1 MPNNRLPLIAG
12 NWKMNTTVDEARAL
26 ANALA
31 ANLNGAPGVEVL
43 LCPPSISLTTVG
55 TEIAGTTLK
64 LGAQNLHPEPKGAF
78 TGEVSPAML
87 TGLCDYVLIGHS
99 ERRALFGEDD
109 DFVNRKLH
117 AALAHDIIPIL
128 CVGETLAQREANTT
142 DEVLA
147 RQVIGGL
154 KNVPPDAAFVVAY
167 EPVWAIGTGKA
178 ASPSNA
184 EQAISLI
191 RQTISQQLGAQAAEN
206 TRILYGGSVKSSNI
220 RDFITSDDIDGALVG
235 GASLD
240 PDDFSGIVAATSQAR
255 PG

>member
-1 MPNNRLPLIAG
+1 MTPTRLPLIAG
-12 NWKMNTTVDEARAL
+12 NWKMNTTVDEARIL

-31 ANLNGAPGVEVL
+31 SNLNGAPGVEVL
-43 LCPPSISLTTVG
+43 LCPPFISLTTVG
-55 TEIAGTTLK
+55 SEISGTTLK

-78 TGEVSPAML
+78 TGEVSPSML
-87 TGLCDYVLIGHS
+87 AGLCDYVIVGHS
-99 ERRALFGEDD
+99 ERRALFEEDD
-109 DFVNRKLH
+109 SFINLKVH
-117 AALAHDIIPIL
+117 SAITHGITPIL
-128 CVGETLAQREANTT
+128 CVGETFAEKKSQMTRS
-142 DEVLA
+142 VLTQ
-147 RQVIGGL
+147 QVKQGL
-154 KNVPPDAAFVVAY
+154 RDIPVDADFVVAY

-178 ASPSNA
+178 ASASDA

-191 RQTISQQLGAQAAEN
+191 RQTISQQLGEQAAAG

-240 PDDFSGIVAATSQAR
+240 RDDFSGIVAATSQAR

>member
-12 NWKMNTTVDEARAL
+12 NWKMNTTLAEARAL

-31 ANLNGAPGVEVL
+31 SNLNGAPGVEVL
-43 LCPPSISLTTVG
+43 LCPPFISLTTVG
-55 TEIAGTTLK
+55 SEISGTTLK
-64 LGAQNLHPEPKGAF
+64 LGAQNLYPEPKGAF

-87 TGLCDYVLIGHS
+87 AGLCDYVIIGHS

-109 DFVNRKLH
+109 AFVNRKLH
-117 AALAHDIIPIL
+117 SALAHDITPIL
-128 CVGETLAQREANTT
+128 CVGETLAQRESDTT
-142 DEVLA
+142 DEVLT
-147 RQVIGGL
+147 RQVIKGL
-154 KNVPPDAAFVVAY
+154 DSVSPDANFVVAY

-178 ASPSNA
+178 ASASDA

-191 RQTISQQLGAQAAEN
+191 RQTISQQLGGQVAER

-220 RDFITSDDIDGALVG
+220 RDFMTSDDIDGALVG

-240 PDDFSGIVAATSQAR
+240 PADFSGIVAAASQAR

>member
-1 MPNNRLPLIAG
+1 MTPTRLPLIAG
-12 NWKMNTTVDEARAL
+12 NWKMNTTVDEARVL

-31 ANLNGAPGVEVL
+31 SNLNGATGVEVL
-43 LCPPSISLTTVG
+43 LCPPFISLTTVG
-55 TEIAGTTLK
+55 NEISGTTLK

-87 TGLCDYVLIGHS
+87 AGLCDYVIIGHS
-99 ERRALFGEDD
+99 ERRALFREDD
-109 DFVNRKLH
+109 DFVNLKLH

-142 DEVLA
+142 EEVLT

-154 KNVPPDAAFVVAY
+154 KDVPTDAGFVVAY

-178 ASPSNA
+178 ASASDA
-184 EQAISLI
+184 EQAIALI
-191 RQTISQQLGAQAAEN
+191 RRTVSQQLDEQAADS

-240 PDDFSGIVAATSQAR
+240 PDDFSGIVSATSQAR
-255 PG
+255 PA

>member
-1 MPNNRLPLIAG
+1 MTPTRLPLIAG

-26 ANALA
+26 AKALTS
-31 ANLNGAPGVEVL
+31 NLNGASGVEVL
-43 LCPPSISLTTVG
+43 LCPPFVSLTTVG
-55 TEIAGTTLK
+55 SEISGTTLK
-64 LGAQNLHPEPKGAF
+64 LGAQNLHPEPKGAY
-78 TGEVSPAML
+78 TGEVSPAMFA
-87 TGLCDYVLIGHS
+87 GLCDYVIVGHS

-109 DFVNRKLH
+109 AFVNLKLH
-117 AALAHDIIPIL
+117 AALAHDITPIL

-154 KNVPPDAAFVVAY
+154 KNVPPDADFVVAY

-178 ASPSNA
+178 ASPYDA

-191 RQTISQQLGAQAAEN
+191 RQTISQQLGEQAADS

-255 PG
+255 SV

>member
-1 MPNNRLPLIAG
+1 MPNTRLPLIAG

-26 ANALA
+26 AKALA
-31 ANLNGAPGVEVL
+31 SDLNGAPRVEVL
-43 LCPPSISLTTVG
+43 LCPPFISLTTVG
-55 TEIAGTTLK
+55 AETSGSTLK

-78 TGEVSPAML
+78 TGEVSPTML
-87 TGLCDYVLIGHS
+87 SGLCDYVIVGHS

-109 DFVNRKLH
+109 DFVNRKFH
-117 AALAHDIIPIL
+117 SALAHDITPIL

-142 DEVLA
+142 EEVLT

-154 KNVPPDAAFVVAY
+154 KDVAPDADFVVAY

-178 ASPSNA
+178 ASASDA
-184 EQAISLI
+184 EQAIALI
-191 RQTISQQLGAQAAEN
+191 RQTISQQLGEQTAGN

-220 RDFITSDDIDGALVG
+220 GDFITSDDIDGALVG

-240 PDDFSGIVAATSQAR
+240 PDDFSGIVSATSQAR
-255 PG
+255 PD

>member
-12 NWKMNTTVDEARAL
+12 NWKMNTTVAEARAL

-31 ANLNGAPGVEVL
+31 SNLTARPMRGS
-43 LCPPSISLTTVG
+43 PPLPPFHIPHDRRQRD
-55 TEIAGTTLK
+55 IKGTTLK

-87 TGLCDYVLIGHS
+87 AGLCDYVIVGHS

-117 AALAHDIIPIL
+117 SALAHDITPIL

-142 DEVLA
+142 EEVLT

-154 KNVPPDAAFVVAY
+154 KDVPPKPTSLSPTNPSGPSAPAKPPPPPTLSRPLPLSAAPYPNNLANK
-167 EPVWAIGTGKA
+167 PLLAPASSTAA
-178 ASPSNA
+178 ASSPP
-184 EQAISLI
+184 
-191 RQTISQQLGAQAAEN
+191 
-206 TRILYGGSVKSSNI
+206 
-220 RDFITSDDIDGALVG
+220 TS
-235 GASLD
+235 
-240 PDDFSGIVAATSQAR
+240 ATS
-255 PG
+255 

>member
-1 MPNNRLPLIAG
+1 M
-12 NWKMNTTVDEARAL
+12 
-26 ANALA
+26 
-31 ANLNGAPGVEVL
+31 EVL

-55 TEIAGTTLK
+55 NEISGTTLK

-87 TGLCDYVLIGHS
+87 AGICDYVIIGHS
-99 ERRALFGEDD
+99 ERRALFGEDNA
-109 DFVNRKLH
+109 FVNRKLL

-142 DEVLA
+142 SEVLT

-154 KNVPPDAAFVVAY
+154 KDVPTDAGFVVAY

-178 ASPSNA
+178 ASASDA

-191 RQTISQQLGAQAAEN
+191 RRTVSQQLGEQTADSI
-206 TRILYGGSVKSSNI
+206 RILYGGSVKSSNI

-240 PDDFSGIVAATSQAR
+240 PDDFTGIVTATSQAR
-255 PG
+255 PA